1 MTDAEKITMVRTL
14 ADENDATKMSDTVI
28 TAYLT
33 KAQAAIG
40 RRQYPFGLPVDDQGQ
55 IAFTVEAR
63 YEMLQCELAAR
74 YINRRGGEGE
84 IGHNENGVNRTYAN
98 ANDEDLLC
106 EVMQKVGV

>member
-28 TAYLT
+28 AVYLS

-40 RRQYPFGLPVDDQGQ
+40 RRQYPFGLPTNFAIEG
-55 IAFTVEAR
+55 R
-63 YEMLQCELAAR
+63 YEVLQCELAAR

-84 IGHNENGVNRTYAN
+84 TAHNENGVNRTYGSV
-98 ANDEDLLC
+98 NDEDLLC
-106 EVMQKVGV
+106 EVIQKVGV